1 MKSLQLI
8 ILLLSLFF
16 LSQIS
21 FAQDDFY
28 NNSKKQKSTITVKDS
43 SKQNSSIITI
53 VNDSLSTNVFDEHS
67 YLTEDE
73 FHKLTDKENNENSNY
88 NYSENEVII
97 DEHHRKTRNNQ
108 IAGEIVAEIIY
119 NVAITFL
126 IIWGSR

>member
-16 LSQIS
+16 VSQNA

-28 NNSKKQKSTITVKDS
+28 NNPKKQKTTTKSAVKDS
-43 SKQNSSIITI
+43 LSI
-53 VNDSLSTNVFDEHS
+53 SVFDESS
-67 YLTEDE
+67 YLTEKQYYE
-73 FHKLTDKENNENSNY
+73 LKYGENNI
-88 NYSENEVII
+88 YSEENNDFTENE
-97 DEHHRKTRNNQ
+97 DTENEDTENEHHRKTRNNQ

>member
-16 LSQIS
+16 VSQNA

-28 NNSKKQKSTITVKDS
+28 NNPKKQKTTTKSAVKDW
-43 SKQNSSIITI
+43 SSI
-53 VNDSLSTNVFDEHS
+53 SVFDESS
-67 YLTEDE
+67 YLTEKQYYE
-73 FHKLTDKENNENSNY
+73 LKYGENNI
-88 NYSENEVII
+88 YSEENNDFTENE
-97 DEHHRKTRNNQ
+97 DTENEHHRKTRNNQ

-126 IIWGSR
+126 IIWGSRW